1 MTSKFK
7 VFKPFVSVITPTYN
21 RRPFIPYLVKSFLAQ
36 DYPKDRLEWIV
47 VDDGTDKIA
56 DLLPKQDNIKYIA
69 LADKLTLG
77 AKRNL
82 SHQYATGSIIVYF
95 DDDDYYSPERVSHA
109 VTRLMANPRAMCAGS
124 SALPIFFK
132 DLNAIYI
139 LGPYNKNHATA
150 GTFAFRRTLL
160 NDTCYQDDATFAEEK
175 HFLKNYS
182 VPFVQ
187 LDPMKTILV
196 ISHKLNTF
204 DKHLC
209 LTPNSPFV
217 TKTPLNVSDFIKNPD
232 MRDFYENRIHGLLK
246 KYRPIDIDGQTEKAE
261 NDQSTGPRSA
271 PL

>member
-36 DYPKDRLEWIV
+36 DYPQNRLEWIV
-47 VDDGTDKIA
+47 VDDGSDKIH
-56 DLLPKQDNIKYIA
+56 DLLPKADNIKYVA

-82 SHQYATGSIIVYF
+82 SHQYATGTIIVYM
-95 DDDDYYSPERVSHA
+95 DDDDYYPPERVSHA
-109 VTRLMANPRAMCAGS
+109 VTRLMANPYALCAGS
-124 SALPIFFK
+124 SALPIYFK
-132 DLNAIYI
+132 DLNCIYM

-150 GTFAFRRTLL
+150 GTFAFKRTLL
-160 NDTCYQDDATFAEEK
+160 ADTAYQDDATFAEEK
-175 HFLKNYS
+175 HFLKNYT

-187 LDPMKTILV
+187 LDPLKTILV

-204 DKHLC
+204 DKHKC
-209 LTPNSPFV
+209 LTPNNPFV
-217 TKTPLNVSDFIKNPD
+217 HKTPLNVSDFIKAPD

-246 KYRPIDIDGQTEKAE
+246 KYRPIDIDGQTQKAE
-261 NDQSTGPRSA
+261 NNQIPDP
-271 PL
+271 